1 MLNEYIHG
9 VILSEEWKERD
20 SSAQEAKEEAIV
32 LALNLEPPRALS
44 RNGLDMELIS
54 ADGSKEL
61 LVSGTSYESLWHES
75 LEALKLKR

>member
-32 LALNLEPPRALS
+32 LALKLEPPRALS

-54 ADGSKEL
+54 ADVQKNYLSPEL
-61 LVSGTSYESLWHES
+61 VMNLFGMNL
-75 LEALKLKR
+75 